1 MNTIKFCAKCGA
13 PIGPEEKFC
22 GGCGASIAEMEAEA
36 GISTQQ
42 AAPAQAPVQQ
52 AQPVQQQAPQ
62 YDQQYAQPANNYA
75 QAAAPAAAKPNPF
88 AKLGEWVK
96 GHKKITLI
104 AAAALIVVIVAIII
118 LCNILKYQV
127 IDAKDLFK
135 FEFKGIDGC
144 GYVEAELNC
153 YDKSY
158 YSMADATSALGDLA
172 DEADLDLGDLDDLSD
187 YASSSDKSS
196 KVSKYFALDKKTLTK
211 AFNKADDFTEAKK
224 MRNALLKTN
233 SDGEYKLKITFD
245 KKANKNLK
253 NGDKVKCTV
262 KYNED
267 SLKDKNIKLK
277 NTEFEVTVK
286 DLKNGEEI
294 DFFKGVEVKFS
305 GFDGNGSAD
314 VSYDSAYP
322 FIYYDY
328 DYKSD
333 LKNGDKYTV
342 TANIDIYG
350 AEESG
355 DMTWFEYD
363 DKYYTYKTAD
373 VKDGKVTK
381 DFTVEGLDEVQE
393 IDPFEGLK
401 YNCAGG
407 LPFVKP
413 RSVQEDS
420 IPEAIKDY
428 VSYSVSCDDF
438 IGVGGTFKVTC
449 SPYSTLARNGIALKG
464 KTETDSWGDTVY
476 VKEIT
481 VDETFPAY
489 VTSDNGKAAMDSYQ
503 TLIDDKIE
511 DMRKYIKGRS
521 AIYPLNFKGK
531 VTSIE
536 SFDYVD
542 TYVSFTK
549 KKNYDSWENTNA
561 LYNLYKITVKTD
573 KEEDTV
579 TFYATISCSNIVAT
593 GDTFT
598 ENPSLG
604 NAYYSKEEDF
614 KKKVV
619 EAEGYTTTKAGAA
632 SKPATDDSSSAAANE
647 ATTTTTTTTKT
658 DSSVAETTTTAKDK
672 ATTTTTLVP

>member
-62 YDQQYAQPANNYA
+62 YDQQYAQPANNYT

-96 GHKKITLI
+96 DHKKITLI

-172 DEADLDLGDLDDLSD
+172 DETDLDLGDLDDLSD

-286 DLKNGEEI
+286 DLKKGEEI

-328 DYKSD
+328 DHKSD

-342 TANIDIYG
+342 TANIDVYG

-381 DFTVEGLDEVQE
+381 DFTVEGLEKTQE
-393 IDPFEGLK
+393 IDPFEGLEFE
-401 YNCAGG
+401 CSGG
-407 LPFVKP
+407 VPFVKP
-413 RSVQEDS
+413 YSVKSES
-420 IPEAIKDY
+420 IPAALKDN
-428 VSYSVSCDDF
+428 VSYSVSCDDY
-438 IGVGGTFKVTC
+438 IGIGGTFKVTC
-449 SPYSTLARNGIALKG
+449 SPYSSLARNGITLSG
-464 KTETDSWGDTVY
+464 KTETNDWGDTVY

-489 VTSDNGKAAMDSYQ
+489 VTADNGKAAMDSYQ
-503 TLIDDKIE
+503 SYIDDKIE
-511 DMRKYIKGRS
+511 DMRKDIKDHY
-521 AIYPLNFKGK
+521 APYPADFDGK

-542 TYVSFTK
+542 TYVAFTN
-549 KKNYDSWENTNA
+549 KKNYDSWENTNS

-573 KEEDTV
+573 KEKKAV
-579 TFYATISCSNIVAT
+579 SFYASIYCSNIVAT
-593 GDTFT
+593 GETFT
-598 ENPSLG
+598 DKPYFSTS
-604 NAYYSKEEDF
+604 YYNKEADF
-614 KKKVV
+614 KKKVI

-632 SKPATDDSSSAAANE
+632 SKPATDDSSSAAASE
-647 ATTTTTTTTKT
+647 ATTTTTTTAKT
-658 DSSVAETTTTAKDK
+658 DSSVAETTTSAKDK
-672 ATTTTTLVP
+672 ATTTTLVP